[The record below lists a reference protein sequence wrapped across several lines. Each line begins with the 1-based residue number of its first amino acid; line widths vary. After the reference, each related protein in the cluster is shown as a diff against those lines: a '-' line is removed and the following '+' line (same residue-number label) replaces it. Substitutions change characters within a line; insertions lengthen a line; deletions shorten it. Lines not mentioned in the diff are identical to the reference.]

1 MRYVIVNFQDLVCLA
16 EMGVLTFLRKFNIQI
31 YISDFAIANCCLK
44 DLEFVQEL
52 IEENILRP
60 EGFDG
65 TEMIKLCK
73 DHKID
78 GLSITDIAAIYLCIK
93 FQGILLSNDKVIHEK
108 VINLNPIV
116 IVNMD
121 YLKQNL
127 KMRKAG

>member
-31 YISDFAIANCCLK
+31 YISDFAIANCCVK
-44 DLEFVQEL
+44 DLEFVHKL
-52 IEENILRP
+52 IDDNILKP

-65 TEMIKLCK
+65 TEMIKLYK

-93 FQGILLSNDKVIHEK
+93 FQGILISNDKVIHDK
-108 VINLNPIV
+108 VINLYPI
-116 IVNMD
+116 IVENMD
-121 YLKQNL
+121 YLKENL